1 MEAYDPLVKVPDFA
15 SYEKWFGSKT
25 GAVALFPFIT
35 EFIARA
41 ETGTADIMSSA
52 TPILKQSVTYA
63 PMSTTEFQDMNP
75 LIGAA
80 FGGLFPLIYI
90 VVAFIPYLYFIQ
102 KIAAEK
108 ESKAREGMKMMGL
121 TDSTYYL
128 AWFIVYFVIS
138 VVSSL
143 LATIVLCVFALTHVS
158 PAIFFV
164 FSVMYMMCQY
174 GMGFLVVAFL
184 PTRKGAVVAGVLLF
198 WLSYFICKLVQDP
211 STGSGL
217 QYALSVFPNVCM
229 N

>member
-1 MEAYDPLVKVPDFA
+1 
-15 SYEKWFGSKT
+15 
-25 GAVALFPFIT
+25 
-35 EFIARA
+35 
-41 ETGTADIMSSA
+41 MSSA
-52 TPILKQSVTYA
+52 TPVLKQSVTYA

-143 LATIVLCVFALTHVS
+143 LATVVLCVFALTHVS

-217 QYALSVFPNVCM
+217 QYALSIFPNVCM

>member
-1 MEAYDPLVKVPDFA
+1 MYGVAFA
-15 SYEKWFGSKT
+15 
-25 GAVALFPFIT
+25 
-35 EFIARA
+35 
-41 ETGTADIMSSA
+41 
-52 TPILKQSVTYA
+52 
-63 PMSTTEFQDMNP
+63 
-75 LIGAA
+75 
-80 FGGLFPLIYI
+80 GLFPLIYI

-102 KIAAEK
+102 KIASEK

-128 AWFIVYFVIS
+128 AWFIVYLVIS
-138 VVSSL
+138 IVSSL
-143 LATIVLCVFALTHVS
+143 LATIVLCIWALTNVS
-158 PAIFFV
+158 PFIFFL
-164 FSVMYMMCQY
+164 FSVMYMMCQF

-217 QYALSVFPNVCM
+217 QYGLSLFPNVCM